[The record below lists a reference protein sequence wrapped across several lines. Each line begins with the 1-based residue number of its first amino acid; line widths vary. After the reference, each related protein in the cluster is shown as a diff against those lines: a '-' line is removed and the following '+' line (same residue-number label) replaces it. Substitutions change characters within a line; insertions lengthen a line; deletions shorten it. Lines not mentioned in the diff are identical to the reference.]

1 MIVLPKLEDLSDPT
15 FDPFE
20 MEKLSTGDCPD
31 PYPRIHELMEQG
43 SVVEGSYRDQFT
55 EIRDVQTG
63 DLAQVMVLGY
73 DAVMHVLTHPEI
85 FTNREAFLPSLG
97 VSFGESISVMDAPDH
112 TRYRRIF
119 QKAFLPQVVA
129 KWGETIVDP
138 VVNALIDKFIDTG
151 KADLVHQ
158 FTHHYPFQV
167 IYAQIEMEP
176 EQGPVFHKL
185 AIAQLLSLIGAP
197 QGQEATQKLGTFFG
211 ELLRIRRENPGT
223 DLVSDLA
230 RAEVDGDYLPD
241 EVLISFLRQLINAG
255 GDTTFRGTS
264 ALLTALLTHPDQLDA
279 VRADRSLIS
288 QAIDE
293 ALRWEVPPTST
304 FRYVIQDTEIDGVK
318 IPKGTFINL
327 VLASANRD
335 PRKFSNPD
343 KFDIF
348 RERKHRHVAF
358 ASGPHLCIGQHLA
371 KMEMTRALNQL
382 FDRLP
387 NLRLDPDM
395 PPPQLIGH
403 ILRSPE
409 HIWVKFDT

>member
-1 MIVLPKLEDLSDPT
+1 
-15 FDPFE
+15 
-20 MEKLSTGDCPD
+20 
-31 PYPRIHELMEQG
+31 
-43 SVVEGSYRDQFT
+43 
-55 EIRDVQTG
+55 
-63 DLAQVMVLGY
+63 
-73 DAVMHVLTHPEI
+73 
-85 FTNREAFLPSLG
+85 
-97 VSFGESISVMDAPDH
+97 
-112 TRYRRIF
+112 
-119 QKAFLPQVVA
+119 
-129 KWGETIVDP
+129 
-138 VVNALIDKFIDTG
+138 
-151 KADLVHQ
+151 
-158 FTHHYPFQV
+158 
-167 IYAQIEMEP
+167 
-176 EQGPVFHKL
+176 
-185 AIAQLLSLIGAP
+185 
-197 QGQEATQKLGTFFG
+197 
-211 ELLRIRRENPGT
+211 
-223 DLVSDLA
+223 LA